1 VAVQSI
7 ALALWNGCKG
17 LLDVHGQGVEGPVGS
32 VRLRGDGECW
42 LVVAVMAVTQCTT

>member
-1 VAVQSI
+1 VAVQSV

-32 VRLRGDGECW
+32 VQLWGDGECW
-42 LVVAVMAVTQCTT
+42 SVAVVMAVA